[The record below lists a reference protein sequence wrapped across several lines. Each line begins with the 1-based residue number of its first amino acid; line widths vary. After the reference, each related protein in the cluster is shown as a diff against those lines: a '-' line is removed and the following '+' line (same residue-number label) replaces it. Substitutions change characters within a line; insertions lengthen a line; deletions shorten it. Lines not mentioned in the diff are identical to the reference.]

1 MNENNEI
8 KKKDMTKA
16 NILVAVTLGL
26 IALTVAI
33 MPFFYLNNAVVS
45 G

>member
-1 MNENNEI
+1 MNENNDIE
-8 KKKDMTKA
+8 KKDMRKA
-16 NILVAVTLGL
+16 NIIIAVVLGL
-26 IALTVAI
+26 IALTVAT